1 MKKLFLFLLLLP
13 GCIYYNTLYNAQKYC
28 DEKNYSRSLEKCK
41 KILERY
47 PKSKYVD
54 DAIFLM
60 GKNYYHLKKPDEAR
74 QNFKKIIDYFP
85 ESPFRHESYLFL
97 GKITLEKKNEDEAV
111 IFLER
116 ASESKD
122 PEIIMETFKTKLELY
137 LLTEEPEK
145 VIEEGKNFIEKYGR
159 NLAEAYYLI
168 GDANRLIG
176 KNDEALKMYKNA
188 LKESKRL
195 PSGKLI
201 LNLADLYI
209 EMDSLS
215 KALSIIEKGKV
226 NDTLSL
232 LKGKILMQMGNLEEA
247 IKPLESAG
255 KKKDSLGVVARY
267 HIGEIKELQG
277 DTSGALELYKKAE
290 SLGDFDGISR
300 KVKARKEIIENIN
313 LLKKLSEKESGEG
326 EEKKEE
332 ETKELQ
338 EKNDSS
344 YIFFRIGEIYY
355 LDLNEKNK
363 AVGWYK
369 KVQEQF
375 PTSQYAPKAI
385 FTLLNIELN
394 ENLTPSE
401 ETNKLFA
408 ILEEKYPNTKYTE
421 KAKELYGSCLQD
433 TIGTRE

>member
-60 GKNYYHLKKPDEAR
+60 GKNYYHLNKPDEAR
-74 QNFKKIIDYFP
+74 QNFKKIVDYFP
-85 ESPFRHESYLFL
+85 ESPFRYESYLFL
-97 GKITLEKKNEDEAV
+97 GKIALEKKNENEAA

-116 ASESKD
+116 ASQSND
-122 PEIIMETFKTKLELY
+122 PDIIIETFKTKLELY

-145 VIEEGKNFIEKYGR
+145 VIEEGQNFIKKYSR

-188 LKESKRL
+188 LKESSRL

-201 LNLADLYI
+201 LNLADLYV

-232 LKGKILMQMGNLEEA
+232 LKGKILMQKGNLEEA

-255 KKKDSLGVVARY
+255 KKKDSLGVVAQY

-277 DTSGALELYKKAE
+277 DTSGALESYKKAE
-290 SLGDFDGISR
+290 SLGNFEGISR
-300 KVKARKEIIENIN
+300 KVRARKEIIENID
-313 LLKKLSEKESGEG
+313 LLKKLSEKEEEEE
-326 EEKKEE
+326 EEKE
-332 ETKELQ
+332 ETEQIQ
-338 EKNDSS
+338 EKKDSS

-375 PTSQYAPKAI
+375 PTSHYAPKAI

-394 ENLTPSE
+394 ENLTSSQE
-401 ETNKLFA
+401 ANKLFT

>member
-60 GKNYYHLKKPDEAR
+60 GKNYYHLNKPDEAR
-74 QNFKKIIDYFP
+74 QNFKKIVDYFP
-85 ESPFRHESYLFL
+85 ESPFRYESYLFL
-97 GKITLEKKNEDEAV
+97 GKIALEKKNESEAA

-116 ASESKD
+116 ASQSND
-122 PEIIMETFKTKLELY
+122 PDIIIETFKTKLELY

-145 VIEEGKNFIEKYGR
+145 VIEEGQNFIKKYSR

-188 LKESKRL
+188 LKESSRL

-201 LNLADLYI
+201 LNLADLYV

-232 LKGKILMQMGNLEEA
+232 LKGKILMQKGNLEEA

-277 DTSGALELYKKAE
+277 DTSGALESYKKAE
-290 SLGDFDGISR
+290 SLGNFEGISR
-300 KVKARKEIIENIN
+300 KVRARKEIIENID
-313 LLKKLSEKESGEG
+313 LLKKLSEKE
-326 EEKKEE
+326 EEEEEEE
-332 ETKELQ
+332 ETEQIQ
-338 EKNDSS
+338 EKKDSS

-355 LDLNEKNK
+355 LDLNERNK

-375 PTSQYAPKAI
+375 PGSQYAPKAI

-394 ENLTPSE
+394 ENLTSSQE
-401 ETNKLFA
+401 ANKLFT

-421 KAKELYGSCLQD
+421 KAKELYESCLQD